1 MFKNLLL
8 TVDINDPES
17 AVRSTEVA
25 VDMARQNDAVLHILN
40 VVPDQGMAIV
50 SASMAADYGEAA
62 LQSAQVDMER
72 WAGAEIPGDVT
83 FELHVVRGKVYD
95 QIIKTANSLQV
106 DCILVGAHSP
116 ALQDYL
122 IGPNA
127 ARVARHARQSVFVL
141 R

>member
-1 MFKNLLL
+1 MFKKLLL
-8 TVDINDPES
+8 TVDINDPKS

-25 VDMARQNDAVLHILN
+25 ADMAQQYCAVLHVLN

-62 LQSAQVDMER
+62 MESAEVELKR
-72 WAGAEIPGDVT
+72 WAADNIPSDIAT
-83 FELHVVRGKVYD
+83 ELHIVRGKVYD
-95 QIIKTANSLQV
+95 QIIRTANALAV

-127 ARVARHARQSVFVL
+127 ARVARHATQSVFVL